1 MGRTFL
7 RIDAGAWSYAS
18 HFKSRCLSLLPRTC
32 TGIAAGTIGR
42 PKNALGKGRPP
53 HAGHLLRF
61 HFSRKLHVT
70 RADSKGFVTIS
81 GPLASNEHVQ
91 VQSAKFCRTCEK
103 RCQFGSPQL
112 THRVWALL
120 VYPGSRR
127 GAQRNSVPRKNDKK
141 RASCV
146 SAFIRKELVWT
157 DLKIC
162 LRIGV
167 DESAGVR
174 RRQE

>member
-1 MGRTFL
+1 MGRTLL
-7 RIDAGAWSYAS
+7 RIDAGAWPYAS

-61 HFSRKLHVT
+61 HFSRKFHVT
-70 RADSKGFVTIS
+70 RADSKRSVTILW
-81 GPLASNEHVQ
+81 PLASNEHVP
-91 VQSAKFCRTCEK
+91 VQREKFCRTCGK
-103 RCQFGSPQL
+103 QCQRGSPQL

-120 VYPGSRR
+120 VCPESRR
-127 GAQRNSVPRKNDKK
+127 GAQRISFPRKNDKK
-141 RASCV
+141 RASSV
-146 SAFIRKELVWT
+146 SALIRKELVFE
-157 DLKIC
+157 DLRIC
-162 LRIGV
+162 SRIGV

-174 RRQE
+174 